1 MSEFVNQELGK
12 VSRRSAKRA
21 DNRSAILSAA
31 RKMFAEVG
39 YGATTV
45 RDIIRQTGLASGTFY
60 NYFKGK
66 DEIFRALI
74 DDMGIRL
81 RANLKESRRG
91 TDSISENVMMSFFAY
106 FSFFAENPEDYKL
119 VRSNRGRE
127 GGRMSGP
134 QLRAGLEELREDIE
148 ASIAQHRLPEVDV
161 DYMAAASTGI
171 AFAILDV
178 MMSRPNHDPHEAA
191 RFAASLTLRGVEGL
205 K

>member
-1 MSEFVNQELGK
+1 MSNLVNSGREKTG
-12 VSRRSAKRA
+12 RRSAKRA

-31 RKMFAEVG
+31 RSMFSELG

-60 NYFKGK
+60 NYFDGK

-74 DDMGIRL
+74 EDMGIRL
-81 RANLKESRRG
+81 RASLKESRQNPNSVEEG
-91 TDSISENVMMSFFAY
+91 VMMSFFAY
-106 FSFFAENPEDYKL
+106 FSFFANNPEDYKL

-134 QLRAGLEELREDIE
+134 QLRAGLEELRQDIQDY
-148 ASIAQHRLPEVDV
+148 IAQHKFPEVDV
-161 DYMAAASTGI
+161 DYMAAAATGI

-178 MMSRPNHDPHEAA
+178 MMARAQPDPHEAA